1 MTLGSVLYLMLVVAM
16 VAGSGWLGWSLAQKP
31 GSRKRGTHQQY
42 AKDYFVG
49 LNYLINDEPDD
60 AIDIFIHSLE
70 ANSSSIEAHLALGA
84 LLRRRGKVD
93 RSVSVYQQLLAR
105 AGLSE
110 AEINQIRV
118 DLTKSYISAGLLDR
132 AEKLVEQLKRA
143 SKEFR
148 QQGLALAINLYQME
162 RDWPNAV
169 KSAEDLL
176 ALCPAR
182 ERSHYQQMASHFH
195 CEIAEQEMAAGQF
208 RASQQALKSAYY
220 LYRNN
225 VRVSILSAQVEMH
238 LENYREA
245 VAALL
250 RVQQQDPD
258 FYPDVFPTLLDCYQ
272 KQSSPRQFARFL
284 ENSLEGN
291 PAPGVLLTVSE
302 HIGQEKGGHEALQFL
317 LQRLQQQP
325 SLLLMNRALQILGKE
340 TNESKAEREACELL
354 HQVLD
359 DYLKKS
365 PAYRCS
371 NCGFEGRM
379 LHWSCP
385 GCSSWGTNRPV
396 RAVAGVTTD

>member
-1 MTLGSVLYLMLVVAM
+1 MTLSSVSYLMIVVALI
-16 VAGSGWLGWSLAQKP
+16 AGSGWLGWSVAQKP

-70 ANSSSIEAHLALGA
+70 ANSTSIEAHLALGA

-93 RSVSVYQQLLAR
+93 RSVSVYQRLLAQ
-105 AGLSE
+105 AGLSDT
-110 AEINQIRV
+110 EINQIRV
-118 DLTKSYISAGLLDR
+118 ELARSYISAGLLDR
-132 AEKLVEQLKRA
+132 AEKLVEQLKGA
-143 SKEFR
+143 SSEFR

-208 RASQQALKSAYY
+208 RSSRQALKNAYY

-258 FYPDVFPTLLDCYQ
+258 FYSEVFPTLLDCYQ
-272 KQSSPRQFARFL
+272 KQNSPRQFVRFI
-284 ENSLEGN
+284 ENSLEEN
-291 PAPGVLLTVSE
+291 PAPGVLLAISE
-302 HIGQEKGGHEALQFL
+302 YIGQEKGEQEALDFI

-340 TNESKAEREACELL
+340 ADKSEREACHLL

-396 RAVAGVTTD
+396 RAVASVMNE